1 MPGRGI
7 LMMTNEKKENTVYYV
22 ANTHQFT
29 GDAETAIALAAKDI
43 KKCNERSW
51 VRETISEP
59 IAFKTRNGYIVK
71 CIRENGKDFKRKIF
85 VFDSSKDKIPFEGI
99 ILNAQKN

>member
-1 MPGRGI
+1 
-7 LMMTNEKKENTVYYV
+7 MTTTTTEKKENMVYFV

-43 KKCNERSW
+43 KKCNEDMW
-51 VRETISEP
+51 KREIISDP
-59 IAFKTRNGYIVK
+59 VAFKTCYGYIVK

-85 VFDSSKDKIPFEGI
+85 VFDSSSKDKISFEGI